1 MSSEGI
7 EAILACLYFSKGQ
20 NRLTRLLRRVAVLV
34 MVTSVMFWRR
44 SVARWML
51 VITRSCSV
59 VLAAAMMFA
68 VVPLKDWLSKAA
80 AAKILRAQEP
90 VNFSPS
96 QPPEEVEGDRGE
108 GHNYGS
114 QSEHNQYDRY
124 STIVIK
130 YNGLQEA

>member
-1 MSSEGI
+1 MSPEGI
-7 EAILACLYFSKGQ
+7 EAILASLYFSKGQ
-20 NRLTRLLRRVAVLV
+20 NRLTRLLSRVAVLV

-90 VNFSPS
+90 VSPPHNPLNF
-96 QPPEEVEGDRGE
+96 R
-108 GHNYGS
+108 
-114 QSEHNQYDRY
+114 
-124 STIVIK
+124 
-130 YNGLQEA
+130 A